1 MFSSSI
7 AVYIFVSSNS
17 DQIVPATLASGS
29 LDQLKD
35 FKGLEGCGT
44 FFFGTSGRLDAQIGA
59 GGGACGGG
67 GGLPPGVG
75 GGSGGAWDIGG
86 GGGGGTGPLENSDDR
101 PKSRQAESL
110 STVLRPTACQ
120 INMENETG

>member
-1 MFSSSI
+1 MFSSSMV
-7 AVYIFVSSNS
+7 VYSFVSSSS

-35 FKGLEGCGT
+35 FRGLEGCGT

-59 GGGACGGG
+59 EGGACGGG
-67 GGLPPGVG
+67 GGLPPGTG
-75 GGSGGAWDIGG
+75 GGSGGAWDNGG

-101 PKSRQAESL
+101 LKSTQGESV
-110 STVLRPTACQ
+110 STVLSPTACQ
-120 INMENETG
+120 TQRT